1 MRAGHT
7 TISQA
12 IQYGKPVV
20 TKPIQ
25 NQREQLGNAEKVSTL
40 GIGLKLDP
48 TNTKVHDITST
59 IKEVLNNDYYLQN
72 TNKITVVAEEING
85 IENVINIIRSYF

>member
-7 TISQA
+7 AISQA

-20 TKPIQ
+20 TTPIQ
-25 NQREQLGNAEKVSTL
+25 YQGEQLGNAEKVSKL
-40 GIGLKLDP
+40 GIGIKLDS
-48 TNTKVHDITST
+48 TSTKVHDIISA

-72 TNKITVVAEEING
+72 TNK
-85 IENVINIIRSYF
+85 SK